1 PGDSA
6 AHRGPAAA
14 ATTSASM
21 RRSTVMRSRATD
33 GMSAS
38 ECQGKR
44 PDQAVKHRSDGRECR
59 EPSTLSHLASSQFRK
74 RLPSMSVQGS
84 SGESRVNTVIIVANE
99 RTYITPYANV
109 RNTLFPWTE
118 KAPAI
123 DGRGKLAE
131 GSEKLE
137 FSPYPSASLE
147 SRTSLSRSDP
157 AQGLVPLL
165 QRFAR

>member
-1 PGDSA
+1 
-6 AHRGPAAA
+6 AAA

-44 PDQAVKHRSDGRECR
+44 PDQAVKHRPDGRECR

-84 SGESRVNTVIIVANE
+84 SGESRPRQSRKSLQFAPSEFIRGMPDESLGAEANDQLCLLCDKCHSE
-99 RTYITPYANV
+99 VHSQFESNIMYA
-109 RNTLFPWTE
+109 TE
-118 KAPAI
+118 KVI
-123 DGRGKLAE
+123 AE
-131 GSEKLE
+131 KHQAKEDAG
-137 FSPYPSASLE
+137 FM
-147 SRTSLSRSDP
+147 
-157 AQGLVPLL
+157 
-165 QRFAR
+165 QR